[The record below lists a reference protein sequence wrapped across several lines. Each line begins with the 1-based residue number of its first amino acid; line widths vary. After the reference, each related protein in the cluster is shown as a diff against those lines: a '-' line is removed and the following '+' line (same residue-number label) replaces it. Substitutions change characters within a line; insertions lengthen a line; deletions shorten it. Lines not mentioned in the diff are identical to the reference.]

1 LKKSVATS
9 YLSAAGQQRH
19 TGFVYQSQLVQNA
32 PPELRKKVQR
42 TVAAKLVLAARVD
55 LERSSRDGKFPSYYQ
70 VERVAEYNMATILG
84 AYGTDQHIKLVKHIE
99 KMAEPPPSKVTKALP
114 IPQETNRKKRGGR
127 Q

>member
-1 LKKSVATS
+1 M
-9 YLSAAGQQRH
+9 
-19 TGFVYQSQLVQNA
+19 
-32 PPELRKKVQR
+32 QR

-70 VERVAEYNMATILG
+70 VERVAEYNMVTILG